1 MKTLVKGVNKK
12 IFIETKYLNITDM
25 KVNVFNLD
33 DNSKLISDL
42 LLEEISGT
50 GTYFFDL
57 KIDVNGY
64 YLIEISSET
73 ISSINKLRKVIRVI
87 NNDLLE
93 EVVKSRKMQTN
104 KAVISEDNKTVNI
117 FDDDGITIIH
127 SFDISEDKFTRTP
140 K

>member
-1 MKTLVKGVNKK
+1 MENLVKGINKK
-12 IFIETKYLNITDM
+12 IFIETKHLNITDM

-33 DNSKLISDL
+33 DNSKLVSDL
-42 LLEEISGT
+42 LLEEIQGT
-50 GTYFFDL
+50 GTYFFNL
-57 KIDVNGY
+57 KININGY

-73 ISSINKLRKVIRVI
+73 ISPVNKIRKLIRVI
-87 NNDLLE
+87 NNDILE
-93 EVVKSRKMQTN
+93 EVIKARKMQTN
-104 KAVISEDNKTVNI
+104 KAEISQDNKTVNI